1 MRSFDINYTKFTGQ
15 GISLCRRILLGSEN
29 FASLAK
35 LHRDSEITKFRYA
48 QSISLAREIS
58 LASKISLA

>member
-1 MRSFDINYTKFTGQ
+1 MQGQ
-15 GISLCRRILLGSEN
+15 FRYVAKISLGSEN

-48 QSISLAREIS
+48 LPISLAWRNVLEIAKMYNFS
-58 LASKISLA
+58 RHSD

>member
-1 MRSFDINYTKFTGQ
+1 MKSVGINYTKVEFRYAGQ
-15 GISLCRRILLGSEN
+15 FRYVAKISLGSEN

-35 LHRDSEITKFRYA
+35 LHRDSEITKFGYA
-48 QSISLAREIS
+48 LPIS